1 MEIKNGIAY
10 PDGTDQ
16 SANFRHKVFTDE
28 NGQNFY
34 LFPVRVK
41 NDKDLKTFGVN
52 KTARWTLPFGPSP
65 LKYQVLYFVADKEEL
80 AEDFWKKINTE
91 HSQESRKVRCLIPG
105 KLRPTIIC
113 PESNRCSHCPYPECR
128 DKHEMREIVY
138 DDEIKVKV
146 SRPTESPEIR
156 QLHHK
161 MELEDVCEMLS
172 EINPL
177 YTEAI
182 TLKVQENLSVE
193 EIADIMKRSPDMVRY
208 YLRQVPRYG
217 REIKKKYNRCDWEK
231 K

>member
-1 MEIKNGIAY
+1 MKIENGIAF

-28 NGQNFY
+28 NGKNFF

-41 NDKDLKTFGVN
+41 DERDLKTFGVN

-65 LKYQVLYFVADKEEL
+65 LKYQVLYFVAENEDL

-113 PESNRCSHCPYPECR
+113 PEENRCSRCPYPECR

-138 DDEIKVKV
+138 DDEIKV
-146 SRPTESPEIR
+146 SHSPSIESPEIR
-156 QLHHK
+156 NLHNQW
-161 MELEDVCEMLS
+161 ELEDVCKMLS
-172 EINPL
+172 DVNPL

-182 TLKVQENLSVE
+182 TLKVKENLSVE
-193 EIADIMKRSPDMVRY
+193 EIADIMGRSPEMVRY
-208 YLRQVPRYG
+208 YLRQATMHG
-217 REIKKKYNRCDWEK
+217 KQIKKEYYRCDWHS
-231 K
+231 